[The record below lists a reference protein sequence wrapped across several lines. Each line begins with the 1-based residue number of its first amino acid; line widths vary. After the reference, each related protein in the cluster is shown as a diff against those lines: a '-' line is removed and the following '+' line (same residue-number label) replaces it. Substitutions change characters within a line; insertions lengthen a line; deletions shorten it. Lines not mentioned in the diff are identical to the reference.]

1 MGRSY
6 YVDDGVEKYF
16 SKLIQQQKA
25 YVTGLLIGQYSSQ
38 RDYAVLAAQTPQ
50 KEDQSEETKSGFS
63 KLEGIDDEWV
73 SMHASQL
80 GHMLPGGLMVLGV
93 FLMTSP
99 DLSKDSQNVLR
110 KLVFTVEKSSM
121 KNRLW
126 NFDDDDVSERV
137 TLHICSATK
146 KITCRTYDI
155 NDPKSTPK
163 PADWKYQSSGLSW
176 LTIDCSVRVDVTI
189 PLTSS
194 SLTYQER
201 QKSIRLGLV
210 KWAKEIEDSLVL
222 FNGQVKDKSA
232 DLFEEQKKSSR
243 SSSHYS
249 PQIITANVLT
259 AAPLIDST
267 RSTALVQPCKSS
279 LTIQGVV
286 KCCGYIHSNRP
297 KVKDALQ
304 AVKRDILN
312 TIQARCEMLFED
324 MMLNGPSKGT
334 ENEVC
339 PLPQRVFVPI
349 NGSSLKL
356 CDYLFGD
363 ETSSDLQSH
372 FLEIMDQEVEQNE
385 LEFPEKKCSCTQ
397 PEERESEPV
406 SYNLESKP
414 VDQANSSSK
423 FLLNKGL
430 LISTVVA
437 SIAVIIS
444 FYYII

>member
-259 AAPLIDST
+259 AA
-267 RSTALVQPCKSS
+267 
-279 LTIQGVV
+279 
-286 KCCGYIHSNRP
+286 
-297 KVKDALQ
+297 

>member
-232 DLFEEQKKSSR
+232 DLFEEQVSS
-243 SSSHYS
+243 Y
-249 PQIITANVLT
+249 PNLETFL
-259 AAPLIDST
+259 LT

-324 MMLNGPSKGT
+324 MMLNGPSK

>member
-155 NDPKSTPK
+155 NDPK
-163 PADWKYQSSGLSW
+163 
-176 LTIDCSVRVDVTI
+176 
-189 PLTSS
+189 
-194 SLTYQER
+194 
-201 QKSIRLGLV
+201 LGLV